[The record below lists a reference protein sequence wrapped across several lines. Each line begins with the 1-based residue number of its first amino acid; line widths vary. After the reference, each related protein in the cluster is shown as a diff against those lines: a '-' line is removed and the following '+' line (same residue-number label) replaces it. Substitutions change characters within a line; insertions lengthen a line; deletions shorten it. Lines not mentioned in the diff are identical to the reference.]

1 MARGD
6 KDRVLPRV
14 KAAGAPV
21 ITIAFGNDADPGQL
35 KEVAQMTNGAF
46 VQKSDMVA
54 ALREAAGYK

>member
-1 MARGD
+1 M
-6 KDRVLPRV
+6 PRV

-54 ALREAAGYK
+54 ALPEAAGYK